1 MNSPY
6 GTGLVSLSNE
16 YLESMYLCVK
26 AKSTSE
32 GFPVVGCDGNV
43 LPGTDLADVGREVN
57 GVPLVSSK
65 AKWVGILT
73 SLEAERNDSH
83 THQVASVDTLK
94 ALSDHSFNTLKT
106 ACT

>member
-1 MNSPY
+1 M
-6 GTGLVSLSNE
+6 
-16 YLESMYLCVK
+16 
-26 AKSTSE
+26 
-32 GFPVVGCDGNV
+32 
-43 LPGTDLADVGREVN
+43 
-57 GVPLVSSK
+57 SSK